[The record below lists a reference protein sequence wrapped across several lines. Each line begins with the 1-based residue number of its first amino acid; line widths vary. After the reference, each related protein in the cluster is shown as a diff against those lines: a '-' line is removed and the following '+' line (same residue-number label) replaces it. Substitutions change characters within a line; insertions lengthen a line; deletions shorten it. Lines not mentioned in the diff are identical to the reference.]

1 MNVAGVWA
9 CALPLFQIQPIIA
22 KMILPWFGG
31 SAAVWTTALMF
42 FQLGLLAGYVYS
54 HATTRYLKPKTQTA
68 IHVVLLAASL
78 FFLPVIPSAAWKVTG
93 SGDPTLRIVLLLAAP

>member
-1 MNVAGVWA
+1 MVLYGATI
-9 CALPLFQIQPIIA
+9 ALGAFLLFQLQPIIA

-54 HATTRYLKPKTQTA
+54 HATIRYLKPKAQA
-68 IHVVLLAASL
+68 SLHVVLLAGSL
-78 FFLPVIPSAAWKVTG
+78 LFLPAIPSPAWKVAG
-93 SGDPTLRIVLLLAAP
+93 GGDPTLRIVLLL